1 MYLVD
6 LPGYGY
12 AKTSMETR
20 EKWGKMIEKYLET
33 SKMLKQVFLLI
44 DIRHEP
50 GANDCQMYKW
60 VVHAG
65 YEPVIICTKAD
76 KISKGAVQKNLKIIR
91 EKLGAPKEITM
102 IPFSAETKQGRDEVH
117 EILDRYTQI

>member
-1 MYLVD
+1 
-6 LPGYGY
+6 
-12 AKTSMETR
+12 
-20 EKWGKMIEKYLET
+20 
-33 SKMLKQVFLLI
+33 
-44 DIRHEP
+44 
-50 GANDCQMYKW
+50 
-60 VVHAG
+60 G